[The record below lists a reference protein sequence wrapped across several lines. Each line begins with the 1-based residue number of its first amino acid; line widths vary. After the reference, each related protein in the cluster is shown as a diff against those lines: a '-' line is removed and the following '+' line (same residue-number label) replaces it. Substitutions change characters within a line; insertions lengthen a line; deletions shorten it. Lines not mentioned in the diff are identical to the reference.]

1 MIFCFKYK
9 INKIVNK
16 CLLVG
21 DKFRS
26 EIHLKQ
32 LIFAYSACGLLKTK
46 KEFKKFMQTG
56 NTDYIFKNDL
66 DKTGFQHDM
75 AYCKFKDLNKR
86 TQSDEVL
93 RHQAFEVAS
102 YP

>member
-1 MIFCFKYK
+1 
-9 INKIVNK
+9 
-16 CLLVG
+16 
-21 DKFRS
+21 
-26 EIHLKQ
+26 
-32 LIFAYSACGLLKTK
+32 
-46 KEFKKFMQTG
+46 MQTG
-56 NTDYIFKNDL
+56 NTDYIFKNVL

>member
-1 MIFCFKYK
+1 
-9 INKIVNK
+9 
-16 CLLVG
+16 
-21 DKFRS
+21 
-26 EIHLKQ
+26 
-32 LIFAYSACGLLKTK
+32 
-46 KEFKKFMQTG
+46 MQTG

-75 AYCKFKDLNKR
+75 AYCKFKGLNKR